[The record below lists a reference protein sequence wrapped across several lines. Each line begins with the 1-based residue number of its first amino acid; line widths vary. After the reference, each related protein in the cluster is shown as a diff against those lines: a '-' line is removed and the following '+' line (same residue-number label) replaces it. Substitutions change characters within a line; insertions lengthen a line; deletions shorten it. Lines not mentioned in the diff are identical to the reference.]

1 MNKRQK
7 KKHKTHYWLRT
18 WKERKVTW
26 QEFLAEIARQHE
38 MRERQE
44 QDFDKCNNYTT
55 PLEPVKPREYKRVE
69 VVTLEEQE
77 HE

>member
-1 MNKRQK
+1 MNRRIK

-18 WKERKVTW
+18 WKERKVAW

-44 QDFDKCNNYTT
+44 Q
-55 PLEPVKPREYKRVE
+55 
-69 VVTLEEQE
+69 E